1 MLGRIHKK
9 KHGQTSEDSK
19 LHYQT
24 SGFQHGKMG
33 W

>member
-24 SGFQHGKMG
+24 SGFQVVCC
-33 W
+33 